1 MWVGGVRVVILD
13 EKNRI
18 LLVKQHHEERDIWLV
33 PGGAI
38 EEGETSADAGKR
50 EVHEETGLEIN
61 IKSMIWHV
69 QEVNGERGQRFVDYM
84 LGEIVSGVPELGEDP
99 ELDSDKQVLREIR
112 YFTKD
117 ELNHCPELYPEELKN
132 ELWEVLEN
140 KKYNPYKI
148 RN

>member
-1 MWVGGVRVVILD
+1 MVILD

-38 EEGETSADAGKR
+38 EEGDTSADAGKR

-69 QEVNGERGQRFVDYM
+69 QEVNDGRGQRFVDYM
-84 LGEIVSGVPELGEDP
+84 LGEIVSGEPELGEDP

-117 ELNHCPELYPEELKN
+117 ELNHCQELYPEELKN

-140 KKYNPYKI
+140 KNYNPYKI
-148 RN
+148 RD